1 MPSVNKT
8 ITDLDTLSA
17 TTIADNDLFL
27 FVDLKSNEIKNI
39 DASEFTQYNITASG
53 ILTSLISGSFTGS
66 FTGSLTGLIQSSSY
80 ASTASLSLTSSNLFY
95 NGLNNGTASYSVNA
109 DISDY
114 ALSASYSLSS
124 SYATTASYSYTASQ
138 AYATGSTY
146 SILTTGLSDYALNGI
161 LSNTSS
167 YIKYNGQNNG
177 TVYRSIIT
185 ETANFCLTASNLQD
199 DNTTT
204 IARSIT
210 SSFAQNALTSSY
222 IISSST
228 SNFAETSSL
237 GSNVVF
243 AYVRF
248 RIQPAG
254 TPGKYEMVPDRW
266 YNISNI
272 GMFPNPITGA
282 DTYDIQFDVK
292 YTNLAKPSVDNK
304 NACITNFKPT
314 VISNVEFSTPGQQ
327 ELQQSK
333 QSGDHDG
340 KLTPYYFS
348 SNGYSCTDAGFVLK
362 FTFVSLDDDGKGRSF
377 IFGDDVEILKPRN
390 HKKDKNNI
398 ITNDLLEG
406 SVFTAIV
413 YIDPNGI
420 DVNTPTSIASQS
432 GSGYV
437 FVDHTKACT

>member
-1 MPSVNKT
+1 MPSENKT

-39 DASEFTQYNITASG
+39 AASEFTQYNITASG

-80 ASTASLSLTSSNLFY
+80 SSTASLSLTSSNLFY

-124 SYATTASYSYTASQ
+124 SYATTASYSSTASF
-138 AYATGSTY
+138 AYAKGSTH
-146 SILTTGLSDYALNGI
+146 SILTKDLADYALNGI

-199 DNTTT
+199 HNTTT
-204 IARSIT
+204 IARSVT
-210 SSFAQNALTSSY
+210 SSFAQNALTASN
-222 IISSST
+222 IISASI
-228 SNFAETSSL
+228 SNFAEASTL
-237 GSNVVF
+237 GSNIVF
-243 AYVRF
+243 AYVKF
-248 RIQPAG
+248 RIESAG
-254 TPGKYEMVPDRW
+254 TTGKFNIEPQSW

-272 GMFPNPITGA
+272 GMLPNPITGA
-282 DTYDIQFDVK
+282 DTFDIQFDVK
-292 YTNLAKPSVDNK
+292 YNDYAKLSDSNK
-304 NACITNFKPT
+304 DACINNFKPI
-314 VISNVEFSTPGQQ
+314 VISNIEFGSLT
-327 ELQQSK
+327 ELQQSP
-333 QSGDHDG
+333 QSGNNRDANG

-348 SNGYSCTDAGFVLK
+348 SNGYSCTNVGFILK
-362 FTFVSLDDDGKGRSF
+362 FTFAGFDDKRNQLVPKNYKSFVGRNEKISNLLL
-377 IFGDDVEILKPRN
+377 GGA
-390 HKKDKNNI
+390 I
-398 ITNDLLEG
+398 I
-406 SVFTAIV
+406 TAIV
-413 YIDPNGI
+413 YIDPTGI
-420 DVNTPTSIASQS
+420 DVNTPFTTLDP
-432 GSGYV
+432 

>member
-39 DASEFTQYNITASG
+39 AASEFTQYNITASG

-138 AYATGSTY
+138 AYAKGSTH
-146 SILTTGLSDYALNGI
+146 SILTKDLADYALNGI

-204 IARSIT
+204 IARSVT
-210 SSFAQNALTSSY
+210 SSFAQNALTSSN
-222 IISSST
+222 IISASI
-228 SNFAETSSL
+228 SNFAEASTL
-237 GSNVVF
+237 GSNIVF
-243 AYVRF
+243 AYVKF
-248 RIQPAG
+248 KIESAG
-254 TPGKYEMVPDRW
+254 TTGKFNIEPQSW

-272 GMFPNPITGA
+272 GMLPNPITNA
-282 DTYDIQFDVK
+282 DTFDIQFDIK
-292 YTNLAKPSVDNK
+292 YNDYAKLSDSNK
-304 NACITNFKPT
+304 DACINNFKPT
-314 VISNVEFSTPGQQ
+314 VISNIEFGNLS
-327 ELQQSK
+327 ELQKSA
-333 QSGDHDG
+333 QSGDNRAANG
-340 KLTPYYFS
+340 NLTPYYFS
-348 SNGYSCTDAGFVLK
+348 SNGYSCTNVGFILK
-362 FTFVSLDDDGKGRSF
+362 FTFAGFDDKRNQLVPKNYKSFNGR
-377 IFGDDVEILKPRN
+377 
-390 HKKDKNNI
+390 NNI
-398 ITNDLLEG
+398 IANTLLSG
-406 SVFTAIV
+406 AIITAIV
-413 YIDPNGI
+413 YIDPTGI
-420 DVNTPTSIASQS
+420 DVNTPFTTSTP
-432 GSGYV
+432 

>member
-39 DASEFTQYNITASG
+39 AASEFTQYNITASG

-66 FTGSLTGLIQSSSY
+66 FTGSLNGLIQSSSY
-80 ASTASLSLTSSNLFY
+80 ASTASLSLTSSYLFY
-95 NGLNNGTASYSVNA
+95 NGLNNGTASYSINSA
-109 DISDY
+109 ISDY

-138 AYATGSTY
+138 AYATGSTH

-222 IISSST
+222 IISAST

-243 AYVRF
+243 SYVRF
-248 RIQPAG
+248 RIQSAG
-254 TPGKYEMVPDRW
+254 TKGKYEIIPESW

-272 GMFPNPITGA
+272 GMSPNPLTGV

-292 YTNLAKPSVDNK
+292 YKDYAKPSLDNK
-304 NACITNFKPT
+304 NACITKFKPT
-314 VISNVEFSTPGQQ
+314 VISNFEFGNLT

-333 QSGDHDG
+333 QSGANGDDG
-340 KLTPYYFS
+340 AGGLLTPYYFA

-362 FTFVSLDDDGKGRSF
+362 FTLVGFDQANENKWNV
-377 IFGDDVEILKPRN
+377 RN
-390 HKKDKNNI
+390 FASNFADRMTSI
-398 ITNDLLEG
+398 ANDLLEG

-420 DVNTPTSIASQS
+420 DVNTPARIGNQN
-432 GSGYV
+432 GSGV
-437 FVDHTKACT
+437 FVNHTGPCT

>member
-1 MPSVNKT
+1 MPSENKT

-39 DASEFTQYNITASG
+39 AASEFTQYNITASG
-53 ILTSLISGSFTGS
+53 ILTSLVSGSFTGS

-80 ASTASLSLTSSNLFY
+80 SSTASLSLTSSNLFY
-95 NGLNNGTASYSVNA
+95 NGLYNGTASYSVNA
-109 DISDY
+109 DVSDY

-124 SYATTASYSYTASQ
+124 SYATTASYSSTAGES
-138 AYATGSTY
+138 YATGSTH
-146 SILTTGLSDYALNGI
+146 SILTKDLADYALNGI

-199 DNTTT
+199 DNTTI

-222 IISSST
+222 IISAST

-243 AYVRF
+243 SYVRF
-248 RIQPAG
+248 RIQSAG
-254 TPGKYEMVPDRW
+254 TEGKYEIIPESW

-272 GMFPNPITGA
+272 GMSPNPLTGV

-292 YTNLAKPSVDNK
+292 YKDYAKPSLDNK
-304 NACITNFKPT
+304 NACITKFKPT
-314 VISNVEFSTPGQQ
+314 VISNFEFGNLS
-327 ELQQSK
+327 ELQKSK
-333 QSGDHDG
+333 QSGDHEG
-340 KLTPYYFS
+340 ALTPYYFS
-348 SNGYSCTDAGFVLK
+348 SNGYSCTDSGFILK
-362 FTFVSLDDDGKGRSF
+362 FTLVGLDDDDA
-377 IFGDDVEILKPRN
+377 IYPRN
-390 HKKDKNNI
+390 FASNLADRVI
-398 ITNDLLEG
+398 SIANDLLEG

-420 DVNTPTSIASQS
+420 DVNTPPVGKNA
-432 GSGYV
+432 GS
-437 FVDHTKACT
+437 FVDHTKSC

>member
-1 MPSVNKT
+1 MPSENKT

-39 DASEFTQYNITASG
+39 AASEFTQYNITASG
-53 ILTSLISGSFTGS
+53 ILTSLVSGSFTGS

-95 NGLNNGTASYSVNA
+95 NGLYNGTASYSVNA
-109 DISDY
+109 DVSDY

-124 SYATTASYSYTASQ
+124 SYATTSSYSYTSSF
-138 AYATGSTY
+138 AYAKGSTH
-146 SILTTGLSDYALNGI
+146 SILTKDLADYALNGI

-204 IARSIT
+204 IARSVT
-210 SSFAQNALTSSY
+210 SSFAQNALTSSN
-222 IISSST
+222 IISASI
-228 SNFAETSSL
+228 SNFAEASTL
-237 GSNVVF
+237 GSNIVF
-243 AYVRF
+243 AYVKF
-248 RIQPAG
+248 RIESAG
-254 TPGKYEMVPDRW
+254 TVGKYNIEPQSW

-272 GMFPNPITGA
+272 GMLPNPITNA
-282 DTYDIQFDVK
+282 NTFDIQFDVK
-292 YTNLAKPSVDNK
+292 YNDYAKLSDSNK
-304 NACITNFKPT
+304 NACINNFKPI
-314 VISNVEFSTPGQQ
+314 VISNIEFGSLT
-327 ELQQSK
+327 ELQQSP
-333 QSGDHDG
+333 QSGNNRDANG

-348 SNGYSCTDAGFVLK
+348 SNGYSCTNVGFILK
-362 FTFVSLDDDGKGRSF
+362 FTLAGFDDNGNKL
-377 IFGDDVEILKPRN
+377 VPRN
-390 HKKDKNNI
+390 YTFEDRNLKISNLLLGGAI
-398 ITNDLLEG
+398 I
-406 SVFTAIV
+406 TAIV
-413 YIDPNGI
+413 YIDPTGI
-420 DVNTPTSIASQS
+420 DVNTPFTTSNP
-432 GSGYV
+432 

>member
-1 MPSVNKT
+1 MPLVNKT

-39 DASEFTQYNITASG
+39 AASEFTQYNITASG
-53 ILTSLISGSFTGS
+53 ILTSLVSGSFTGS

-95 NGLNNGTASYSVNA
+95 NGLYNGTASYSVNA
-109 DISDY
+109 DVSDY

-124 SYATTASYSYTASQ
+124 SYATTSSYSYTSSF
-138 AYATGSTY
+138 AYAKGSTH
-146 SILTTGLSDYALNGI
+146 SILTKDLADYALNGI

-210 SSFAQNALTSSY
+210 SSFAQNALTSSN
-222 IISSST
+222 IISASI
-228 SNFAETSSL
+228 SNFAEASTL
-237 GSNVVF
+237 GSNIVF
-243 AYVRF
+243 AYVKF
-248 RIQPAG
+248 RIQSAG
-254 TPGKYEMVPDRW
+254 TTGKYNIEPESW

-272 GMFPNPITGA
+272 GMLPNPVTGA
-282 DTYDIQFDVK
+282 NTFDIQFDVK
-292 YTNLAKPSVDNK
+292 YNDYAKLSVDNK
-304 NACITNFKPT
+304 DACINNFKPT
-314 VISNVEFSTPGQQ
+314 VISNIEFGSLT
-327 ELQQSK
+327 ELQSSP
-333 QSGDHDG
+333 QSGNNRDANG

-348 SNGYSCTDAGFVLK
+348 SNGYSCTNVGFILK
-362 FTFVSLDDDGKGRSF
+362 FTLAGFDDNGNKL
-377 IFGDDVEILKPRN
+377 VPRN
-390 HKKDKNNI
+390 YTFEDRNLKISNLLLSGAI
-398 ITNDLLEG
+398 I
-406 SVFTAIV
+406 TAIV
-413 YIDPNGI
+413 YIDPTGI
-420 DVNTPTSIASQS
+420 DVNTPFTTRNP
-432 GSGYV
+432 
-437 FVDHTKACT
+437 FVDHTEACT